1 MHYHYSLMRRMR
13 GFNRCLWYSIVTSP
27 QEYTEIIK
35 VNMRGDDVVFHKEEG
50 ESAGKKCS
58 NPAAP
63 MLLGSTG

>member
-50 ESAGKKCS
+50 EFGGLTARRFDNNVIRG
-58 NPAAP
+58 
-63 MLLGSTG
+63 